1 MNIRIARPDD
11 ARAIAEVLS
20 NIDDYPHW
28 REKGVDALEID
39 ARASL
44 EARNQQRLVWVA
56 ELEGR
61 VIGYAAVYWL
71 QTLFQKPEGYISEL
85 FIRSDA
91 SGRGVGTALLETIKK
106 EARAKGCG
114 RLTLVNLKDR
124 ESYKRHFY
132 EKKGWT
138 ERPDTVRFVLDLEVH
153 A

>member
-1 MNIRIARPDD
+1 MNIRLARPED

-20 NIDDYPHW
+20 NINDYPHW
-28 REKGVDALEID
+28 RDKGPDLLEID
-39 ARASL
+39 ARSSL
-44 EARNQQRLVWVA
+44 EEINQQRLILVA

-61 VIGYAAVYWL
+61 VVGYAAVYWL
-71 QTLFQKPEGYISEL
+71 QTLFQKPEGYVSEL

-91 SGRGVGTALLETIKK
+91 SGHGVGTALLETIKK
-106 EARAKGCG
+106 EAFAKGCG

-124 ESYKRHFY
+124 ESYKRRFY

-138 ERPDTVRFVLDLEVH
+138 ERPDTVRFVLDLEVQ